1 VTIPNSVT
9 SVGNYAF
16 AYNALTTVTFL
27 GDAPTAGT
35 TVFYDNSGL
44 TCVTRS
50 FTATGWG
57 STWSG
62 VPVGTTG
69 CPTPSP
75 SPTAS
80 PTPTPSPS
88 PTASP
93 TPTPSPGSTASP
105 TPTPSLT
112 NSPEPLASS
121 DPEPLASSDPELLAS
136 SDPEPSAGSNTE
148 GEEPSPTEGGAAP
161 WLIAL
166 LLLLLSAY
174 LFERQRGSRRN

>member
-1 VTIPNSVT
+1 L
-9 SVGNYAF
+9 GN
-16 AYNALTTVTFL
+16 
-27 GDAPTAGT
+27 APTAGID
-35 TVFYDNSGL
+35 VFDGNSGL
-44 TCVTRS
+44 ACVTRS

-69 CPTPSP
+69 CPTASPTPTPSP

-93 TPTPSPGSTASP
+93 TPTPSPSPTASA
-105 TPTPSLT
+105 TPAPSLT
-112 NSPEPLASS
+112 NSPEPLASA
-121 DPEPLASSDPELLAS
+121 DLA
-136 SDPEPSAGSNTE
+136 PSAGPE
-148 GEEPSPTEGGAAP
+148 GEEPSPTDGGAAL

-174 LFERQRGSRRN
+174 LFERQRESRRN